1 MFPGRKDGLM
11 ESRAAFLSYEDLHSL
26 SDSEKG
32 RGVCAPALH
41 CPPAVL
47 GKQHGT
53 VEDTGRARE
62 H

>member
-1 MFPGRKDGLM
+1 M